1 MLNVIV
7 PYRDR
12 AEHLAIFAPYVSAYL
27 DACKI
32 PHCIC
37 VIEQGGPWRPF
48 NRGALL
54 NAGFILA
61 SGIDTD
67 RVQWYAFHDID
78 MLPITANYSYAHNPT
93 HLVTDASQFP
103 NGIPYEG
110 YFGGVT
116 LFNKHDFRAVNGYSN
131 GFWGWGSED
140 DDLLRRSVSEGLTVE
155 RRDGGIFRS
164 LEHISNIDID
174 LANANFE
181 RLKQGTSRETDGL
194 NTLNFTLTEELAIMP
209 NVNKYTILLD

>member
-1 MLNVIV
+1 MINIIV

-12 AEHLAIFAPYVSAYL
+12 SEHLAIFAPYVSAYL
-27 DACKI
+27 DASGLEHNI
-32 PHCIC
+32 YI
-37 VIEQGGPWRPF
+37 IEQGGPWRPF

-61 SGIDTD
+61 SGMDTD
-67 RVQWYAFHDID
+67 RVQWFVFHDVD
-78 MLPITANYSYAHNPT
+78 MLPITANYCYAENPT
-93 HLVTDASQFP
+93 HLVTDASQFE

-116 LFNKHDFRAVNGYSN
+116 LFNKQDFKAVNGYSN

-140 DDLLRRSVSEGLTVE
+140 DDILRRCVASGLKTE
-155 RRDGGIFRS
+155 RREGGIFRS
-164 LEHISNIDID
+164 LEHERNIDVD
-174 LANANFE
+174 LATANYE
-181 RLKQGTSRETDGL
+181 RLKNGTSKETDGL
-194 NTLNFTLTEELAIMP
+194 TTLNFTLTSELAIMP